1 MAEDKFLQEFI
12 QECSQ
17 AVGSETREK
26 FVGWETI
33 LTVLVI
39 EGLKMMLPEL
49 KEWVKLGATVITT
62 KRLALQKRL
71 EEYALEKELD
81 FAKAEKAAAVIAD
94 NINEENVSR
103 IIKELEVG

>member
-17 AVGSETREK
+17 AVGSETSEK

-39 EGLKMMLPEL
+39 QGLKTLLPEL
-49 KEWVKLGATVITT
+49 KEWVKLGATAITT

-81 FAKAEKAAAVIAD
+81 FAMAEKAAAAIAD

>member
-17 AVGSETREK
+17 AVESETSEK

-39 EGLKMMLPEL
+39 GGLKMLLPEL
-49 KEWVKLGATVITT
+49 KEWLKLGATVITT

-81 FAKAEKAAAVIAD
+81 FATAEKAAAVIA
-94 NINEENVSR
+94 NQINEENIGR
-103 IIKELEVG
+103 IIRELEVG